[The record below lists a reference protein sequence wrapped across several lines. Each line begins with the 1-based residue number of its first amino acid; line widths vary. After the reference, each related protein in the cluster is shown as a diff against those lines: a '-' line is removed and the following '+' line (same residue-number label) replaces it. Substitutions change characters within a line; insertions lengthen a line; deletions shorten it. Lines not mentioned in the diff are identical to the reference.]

1 MRNIAAP
8 PTPNLLGEIY
18 LFIVSL
24 GWWRGTVLLVG
35 LLSFMAGAYNLYLF
49 ITTQHGGEISSLS
62 LMRDFSFREHI
73 VLFFHIG
80 PFILLFPFLSHF
92 FSYNCSLNKT

>member
-1 MRNIAAP
+1 MFI
-8 PTPNLLGEIY
+8 IY
-18 LFIVSL
+18 L
-24 GWWRGTVLLVG
+24 
-35 LLSFMAGAYNLYLF
+35 SFSFVYNLYLF
-49 ITTQHGGEISSLS
+49 ISTQHGGEINSLS

-92 FSYNCSLNKT
+92 FSYNYSLNKT